1 MGRDMNGLIIGGVT
15 PLSTL
20 DFPDALAAVIYC
32 QGCPWGCPYCHNEPL
47 REITDQTERDSASV
61 LTWLEGRR
69 GLLDAVVF
77 SGGEPTLQD
86 GLAPVLE
93 AVRAMGFKV
102 GLHTTGMYPD
112 ALSGILPLC
121 DWVGLDIKAPRS
133 AYDRITG
140 VSGSGEAAFA
150 SLARLLGSGVPF
162 ETRTTWHPGLLTE
175 AELAELAGELAAADA
190 GRWIIQGFRPDG
202 CTDPELAAAGPAVF
216 PPDLVTRLQA
226 AAPRL
231 TIAARV

>member
-1 MGRDMNGLIIGGVT
+1 MNGLIIGGVT

-20 DFPDALAAVIYC
+20 DFPDALAAVVYC

-77 SGGEPTLQD
+77 SGGEPTLQA
-86 GLAPVLE
+86 GLADMLA
-93 AVRAMGFKV
+93 AVRAMGFKA
-102 GLHTTGMYPD
+102 GLHTTGMYPA
-112 ALSGILPLC
+112 ALSRALPLC
-121 DWVGLDIKAPRS
+121 DWVGLDIKAPRA

-140 VSGSGEAAFA
+140 VAGSGEAAFE
-150 SLARLLGSGVPF
+150 SLDLLLASGVPF

-175 AELAELAGELAAADA
+175 AELAALAGELAAADA
-190 GRWIIQGFRPDG
+190 GRWVIQGFRPDG
-202 CTDPELAAAGPAVF
+202 CADPKLAAAGPTVF
-216 PPDLVTRLQA
+216 PPDLVSRLQA

>member
-1 MGRDMNGLIIGGVT
+1 MNGLIIGGVT

-20 DFPDALAAVIYC
+20 DFPDALAAVVYC

-47 REITDQTERDSASV
+47 REITDAVEHDSASV
-61 LTWLEGRR
+61 LAWLEGRK

-86 GLAPVLE
+86 GLPEMLV
-93 AVRAMGFKV
+93 AVRDMGFHT
-102 GLHTTGMYPD
+102 GLHTTGMFPK
-112 ALSGILPLC
+112 ALSAVLPLC
-121 DWVGLDIKAPRS
+121 DWVGLDVKAPRA

-140 VSGSGEAAFA
+140 VARSGEAAFA
-150 SLARLLGSGVPF
+150 SLTLLLQSGVPC

-175 AELAELAGELAAADA
+175 AELTELAGELAAAEA
-190 GRWIIQGFRPDG
+190 GRWVIQGFRPDG
-202 CTDPELAAAGPAVF
+202 CADAALSAAGPTVF
-216 PPDLVTRLQA
+216 PPDLIARLQT

-231 TIAARV
+231 TITARV

>member
-1 MGRDMNGLIIGGVT
+1 MNGLIIGGVT

-20 DFPDALAAVIYC
+20 DFPDALAAVVYC

-47 REITDQTERDSASV
+47 REITDHAERDSASV

-77 SGGEPTLQD
+77 SGGEPTLQA
-86 GLAPVLE
+86 GLADMLAAVL
-93 AVRAMGFKV
+93 AMGFKA
-102 GLHTTGMYPD
+102 GLHTTGMYPA
-112 ALSGILPLC
+112 ALSRALPLC
-121 DWVGLDIKAPRS
+121 DWVGLDIKAPRA

-140 VSGSGEAAFA
+140 VAGSGEAAFE
-150 SLARLLGSGVPF
+150 SLDLLLASGVPF
-162 ETRTTWHPGLLTE
+162 ETRTTWHPGLLTV
-175 AELAELAGELAAADA
+175 AELAALAGELAAADA
-190 GRWIIQGFRPDG
+190 GRWVIQGFRPDG
-202 CTDPELAAAGPAVF
+202 CADPKLAAAGPTVF

-231 TIAARV
+231 TIATRM

>member
-1 MGRDMNGLIIGGVT
+1 MNGLIIGGVT

-20 DFPDALAAVIYC
+20 DFPDALAAVVYC

-47 REITDQTERDSASV
+47 REITDHAERDGAAV
-61 LTWLEGRR
+61 LAWLEGRR

-86 GLAPVLE
+86 GLAPMLE

-102 GLHTTGMYPD
+102 GLHTTGMYPA
-112 ALSGILPLC
+112 ALAEILPLC
-121 DWVGLDIKAPRS
+121 DWVGLDVKAPRA

-140 VSGSGEAAFA
+140 VARSGEAAFA
-150 SLARLLGSGVPF
+150 SLALLLQSGVSC

-175 AELAELAGELAAADA
+175 AELATLAGELADADA
-190 GRWIIQGFRPDG
+190 GRWVIQAFRPDG
-202 CTDPELAAAGPAVF
+202 CADDALAAAGPTVF
-216 PPDLVTRLQA
+216 PPDLIARLQT

-231 TIAARV
+231 TITARV

>member
-1 MGRDMNGLIIGGVT
+1 MDGLTIGGVT

-47 REITDQTERDSASV
+47 REMGGQGERDAASV
-61 LTWLEGRR
+61 LSWLESRR

-77 SGGEPTLQD
+77 SGGEPTLQA
-86 GLAPVLE
+86 GLAATLA
-93 AVRAMGFKV
+93 AVRALGFKT
-102 GLHTTGMYPD
+102 GLHTTGMFPD
-112 ALSGILPLC
+112 ALAEVLPLC
-121 DWVGLDIKAPRS
+121 DWVGLDVKAPRA

-140 VSGSGEAAFA
+140 RNGGGAAAFA
-150 SLARLLGSGVPF
+150 SLALLLRSAIPF
-162 ETRTTWHPGLLTE
+162 EARTTWHPGLLDETE
-175 AELAELAGELAAADA
+175 LVALAGELAAAGAD
-190 GRWIIQGFRPDG
+190 RWVIQAFRPDG
-202 CTDPELAAAGPAVF
+202 CADQALAAAGTTVF

-231 TIAARV
+231 TITTRS

>member
-1 MGRDMNGLIIGGVT
+1 MNGLIIGGVT

-47 REITDQTERDSASV
+47 REITDAVEHDSASV
-61 LTWLEGRR
+61 LAWLEGRK

-86 GLAPVLE
+86 GLADML
-93 AVRAMGFKV
+93 ATVRRMGFRT
-102 GLHTTGMYPD
+102 GLHTTGMFPK
-112 ALSGILPLC
+112 ALSAVLPLC
-121 DWVGLDIKAPRS
+121 DWVGLDIKAPRA
-133 AYDRITG
+133 AYNRIAG
-140 VSGSGEAAFA
+140 VAGGGEAAFA
-150 SLARLLGSGVPF
+150 SLGLLLESRVPF

-175 AELAELAGELAAADA
+175 DELTSLAGELAVAEA
-190 GRWIIQGFRPDG
+190 GRWVIQAFRPDG
-202 CTDPELAAAGPAVF
+202 CTDTALAAAGPTAF
-216 PPDLVTRLQA
+216 PPDLVSRLQA

-231 TIAARV
+231 IIATRG

>member
-1 MGRDMNGLIIGGVT
+1 MNGLIIGGVT

-20 DFPDALAAVIYC
+20 DFPDALAAVVYC

-86 GLAPVLE
+86 GLGPMLD
-93 AVRAMGFKV
+93 AVRALGFKV

-112 ALSGILPLC
+112 ALAAILPLC
-121 DWVGLDIKAPRS
+121 DWVGLDVKAPRA

-140 VSGSGEAAFA
+140 VVRSGEAAFA
-150 SLARLLGSGVPF
+150 SLSLLLQSGVPC

-175 AELAELAGELAAADA
+175 AELTTLAGELAAADA
-190 GRWIIQGFRPDG
+190 GRWVIQGFRPDG
-202 CTDPELAAAGPAVF
+202 CADDALAAAGPTVF
-216 PPDLVTRLQA
+216 PPELIARLQT

-231 TIAARV
+231 TITARV